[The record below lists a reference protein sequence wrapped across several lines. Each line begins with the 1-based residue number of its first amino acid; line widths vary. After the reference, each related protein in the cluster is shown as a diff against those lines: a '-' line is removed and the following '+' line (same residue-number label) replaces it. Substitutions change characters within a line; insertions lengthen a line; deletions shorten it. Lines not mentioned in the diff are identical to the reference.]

1 MAIIKSLGI
10 GAGIKSAGNITY
22 RYSRGRTIASQRITE
37 NKSNTPLQAA
47 QRGYFRVMS
56 QVAFLL
62 AAHIEWAF
70 DKTKYGSQRNNFI
83 QRNKDYMK
91 EINAAS
97 VQQAIV
103 GRIPIN
109 TFIPTLFN
117 MGGTK
122 DAPDVQVISAADG
135 GVLMPSAVTLVHANS
150 NAASTFAMNAPTPID
165 AAKLQ
170 LQAVICTSTAYNIVQ
185 TGFDEN
191 FINTNSDIDG
201 FINFGKERDENGLYT
216 QITFSAGVNIEAGD
230 VILLS
235 LKYNG
240 KPLTVPY
247 VLSKATTPGG

>member
-10 GAGIKSAGNITY
+10 GAGVKSAGNITY

-91 EINAAS
+91 GINAAS

-135 GVLMPSAVTLVHANS
+135 GVLIPSAVTLVHANS
-150 NAASTFAMNAPTPID
+150 NVASTFAMNAVTPID
-165 AAKLQ
+165 ASKLQ
-170 LQAVICTSTAYNIVQ
+170 LQAVICRSTAYNIVQ

-191 FINTNSDIDG
+191 LINTNSDLDG
-201 FINFGKERDENGLYT
+201 FITFGKEKEDNGLYT
-216 QITFSAGVNIEAGD
+216 KITFTPGANMNANE
-230 VILLS
+230 VILIS
-235 LKYNG
+235 LKYEG

-247 VLSKATTPGG
+247 VLGKTAGGGN

>member
-10 GAGIKSAGNITY
+10 GAGVKSAGNITY
-22 RYSRGRTIASQRITE
+22 RFTRGRTIASQRITE

-47 QRGYFRVMS
+47 QRGCFRVMS

-135 GVLMPSAVTLVHANS
+135 GVLIPSAVTLIHANS
-150 NAASTFAMNAPTPID
+150 NAASTFAMNAVTPID
-165 AAKLQ
+165 ATKLQ
-170 LQAVICTSTAYNIVQ
+170 LQAVICRSTAYDIVQ
-185 TGFDEN
+185 TGFDAN
-191 FINTNSDIDG
+191 LANTNSDLDG
-201 FINFGKERDENGLYT
+201 FINFGKESDESGLYT
-216 QITFSAGVNIEAGD
+216 KITFTPGVNINAGE
-230 VILLS
+230 VILIA

-247 VLSKATTPGG
+247 VLSKAATPGG

>member
-10 GAGIKSAGNITY
+10 GAGVKSAGNITY
-22 RYSRGRTIASQRITE
+22 RFTRGRTIASQRITE
-37 NKSNTPLQAA
+37 NKSNTPLQAT

-83 QRNKDYMK
+83 KRNKDYMH

-103 GRIPIN
+103 GRVPIN

-117 MGGTK
+117 MDGKKT
-122 DAPDVQVISAADG
+122 APDVQVISAADG
-135 GVLMPSAVTLVHANS
+135 SVLMPSTVTLVNKKS

-165 AAKLQ
+165 TTKLQ
-170 LQAVICTSTAYNIVQ
+170 LQAVICRSTEYNVVQ

-191 FINTNSDIDG
+191 FVTTNSDLDG
-201 FINFGKERDENGLYT
+201 YINFGKEKDESGLCT
-216 QITFSAGVNIEAGD
+216 QVTFSAGVNIEAGE
-230 VILLS
+230 VILIS

-247 VLSKATTPGG
+247 VLSKAANPGG

>member
-10 GAGIKSAGNITY
+10 GAGFKSAGNITY

-117 MGGTK
+117 MEGTK

-135 GVLMPSAVTLVHANS
+135 SVLMPSAVTLVHENS
-150 NAASTFAMNAPTPID
+150 NAASSFTMSAPTPID
-165 AAKLQ
+165 PTKLQ
-170 LQAVICTSTAYNIVQ
+170 LQAVICTSTAYNILQ
-185 TGFDEN
+185 TEFNTDLV
-191 FINTNSDIDG
+191 NTNLELNG
-201 FINFGKERDENGLYT
+201 FINFNKVKDENGLIK
-216 QITFSAGVNIEAGD
+216 QATFSAGVNIEAGD
-230 VILLS
+230 VVLVS

-240 KPLTVPY
+240 KPLTFPY
-247 VLSKATTPGG
+247 VLSKAATPGG

>member
-10 GAGIKSAGNITY
+10 GAGVKSAGNITY

-37 NKSNTPLQAA
+37 NKSNTPLQAS

-83 QRNKDYMK
+83 KRNKDYMR

-103 GRIPIN
+103 GRVPIN

-117 MGGTK
+117 MDGTK
-122 DAPDVQVISAADG
+122 AAPDVQVISAADG
-135 GVLMPSAVTLVHANS
+135 GVLMPSTVTLVNAKS

-165 AAKLQ
+165 ATKLQ
-170 LQAVICTSTAYNIVQ
+170 LQAVICRSTEYNVVQ
-185 TGFDEN
+185 TGFDES
-191 FINTNSDIDG
+191 FVSTNSDLDG
-201 FINFGKERDENGLYT
+201 YINFGKEKDESGLYT
-216 QITFSAGVNIEAGD
+216 QVTFSTGVNIEAGE
-230 VILLS
+230 VILIS

-247 VLSKATTPGG
+247 VLSKAATPGG

>member
-10 GAGIKSAGNITY
+10 GAGVKSAGNITY
-22 RYSRGRTIASQRITE
+22 RFSRGRTIASQRITE

-47 QRGYFRVMS
+47 QRGYFKIMS

-97 VQQAIV
+97 VQQAMV
-103 GRIPIN
+103 GRVPIN

-117 MGGTK
+117 MAGTK

-135 GVLMPSAVTLVHANS
+135 SVLMPSTVTLVHANS
-150 NAASTFAMNAPTPID
+150 NVASTFAMNAPTPID
-165 AAKLQ
+165 ATKLQ
-170 LQAVICTSTAYNIVQ
+170 LQAVICRSTEYNIVQ
-185 TGFDEN
+185 TGFD
-191 FINTNSDIDG
+191 TNLVPTHSDLDG
-201 FINFGKERDENGLYT
+201 YINFGKEKEENGLYT
-216 QITFSAGVNIEAGD
+216 QITFTGGVNIEAGD
-230 VILLS
+230 VILIS

-240 KPLTVPY
+240 RPLTVPY
-247 VLSKATTPGG
+247 VLGKAASSGD

>member
-10 GAGIKSAGNITY
+10 GAGVKSAGNITY

-37 NKSNTPLQAA
+37 NKSNTPLQAT

-83 QRNKDYMK
+83 KRNKDYMH

-103 GRIPIN
+103 GRVPIN

-117 MGGTK
+117 MDGKKT
-122 DAPDVQVISAADG
+122 APDVQVISAADG
-135 GVLMPSAVTLVHANS
+135 GVLMPSTVTLVNEKS
-150 NAASTFAMNAPTPID
+150 NAASSFAMNAPTPID
-165 AAKLQ
+165 ATKLQ
-170 LQAVICTSTAYNIVQ
+170 LQAVICRSTEYNVVQ
-185 TGFDEN
+185 TGFDDN
-191 FINTNSDIDG
+191 FLNTNSDLDG
-201 FINFGKERDENGLYT
+201 YINFGKEKDENGLYT
-216 QITFSAGVNIEAGD
+216 QVTFSAGINIEAGD

-247 VLSKATTPGG
+247 VLSKAATPGG